1 MNETIY
7 IENINKILNECNSI
21 VNKDNDIKEVKN
33 NNNNNNPYALK
44 SFKTMY
50 NKFLYLKDL
59 NNKRKI
65 KKNTVEKKLIES
77 YDDLLPIK

>member
-1 MNETIY
+1 M
-7 IENINKILNECNSI
+7 I
-21 VNKDNDIKEVKN
+21 VNKDNNSKEVKI

-59 NNKRKI
+59 NNKREI

-77 YDDLLPIK
+77 YDDLLDNK

>member
-7 IENINKILNECNSI
+7 IENINKILNDCNSI
-21 VNKDNDIKEVKN
+21 VNKDNDNKEVKL
-33 NNNNNNPYALK
+33 NNNNNPYALK

-59 NNKRKI
+59 NNKREI

-77 YDDLLPIK
+77 YDDLLQ